1 VGNCYIQ
8 VPEMN
13 ASSPAINYS
22 FPFSVAYFSA
32 ADTFFLEIKYILI
45 RQIKS
50 SYAELK
56 SGPTK
61 SNTSFESNL

>member
-1 VGNCYIQ
+1 
-8 VPEMN
+8 MN
-13 ASSPAINYS
+13 VSYPAINY
-22 FPFSVAYFSA
+22 FFFLFSVEYFSA
-32 ADTFFLEIKYILI
+32 TDTLFLEITYILI

-50 SYAELK
+50 FYAELK